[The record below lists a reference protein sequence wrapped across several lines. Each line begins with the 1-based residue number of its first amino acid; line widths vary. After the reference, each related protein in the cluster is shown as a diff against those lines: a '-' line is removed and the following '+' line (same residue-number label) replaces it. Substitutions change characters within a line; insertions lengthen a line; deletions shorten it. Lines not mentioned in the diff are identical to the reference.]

1 MPKKVYI
8 CIVKVI
14 FWSLPVIQ
22 ALFIVVN
29 IAYPPFVCS
38 FLPDGAFDIVAST
51 GKFIILSPLIFSF
64 SAAFSFLYQM
74 IINLIA
80 NNKKV
85 YFILLLLQAVSVF
98 LYYAEVFNEMDSF
111 EDYIWY
117 LINVYENVPYF
128 CLSNLLLIFVRKL
141 ETWSVKT
148 SLIWDIQ
155 SYCLPIYW
163 CLYKFFVDL
172 VVYSG
177 SLLFEENRMGLG
189 EISLRHNYVYLFLFA
204 SFIVWFY
211 RYLYKEVKPCY
222 RRFVFYVLT
231 FFSLCVMLVVDYY
244 MQNHVGNFESSLVS
258 SLVYILPFFILIL
271 FIFIQKDKTDK
282 TCHNDSCS

>member
-8 CIVKVI
+8 CLVKVI

-85 YFILLLLQAVSVF
+85 YFMLLLLQAVSVF

-111 EDYIWY
+111 EDYIWS
-117 LINVYENVPYF
+117 LLGVYEYVSYF
-128 CLSNLLLIFVRKL
+128 CLSNLFLIIIREL
-141 ETWSVKT
+141 EKWSVKT
-148 SLIWDIQ
+148 SSIWDIH

-163 CLYKFFVDL
+163 FLYKFLVD
-172 VVYSG
+172 VVIYSG
-177 SLLFEENRMGLG
+177 SLLLG
-189 EISLRHNYVYLFLFA
+189 KNGMELGKISLRHSFVYLFLFA

-211 RYLYKEVKPCY
+211 RYLYKEVKPCC
-222 RRFVFYVLT
+222 RRFVFCILT
-231 FFSLCVMLVVDYY
+231 FFSLCFMLIVDYY
-244 MQNHVGNFESSLVS
+244 MQKIVGDFNSSFIS

>member
-51 GKFIILSPLIFSF
+51 GKFIILSPLIFAYSAILSF
-64 SAAFSFLYQM
+64 AYQKL
-74 IINLIA
+74 IVSIA
-80 NNKKV
+80 NNRKV
-85 YFILLLLQAVSVF
+85 YFILLLLQSVSVF
-98 LYYAEVFNEMDSF
+98 LYYADMLNEVDSF
-111 EDYIWY
+111 EDYIWS
-117 LINVYENVPYF
+117 LLGVYEYVSYF
-128 CLSNLLLIFVRKL
+128 CLSNLFLIIIREL
-141 ETWSVKT
+141 EKWSVKT
-148 SLIWDIQ
+148 SSIWDIQ

-211 RYLYKEVKPCY
+211 RYLYKVVKPCY

-231 FFSLCVMLVVDYY
+231 FFSLCFMLIVDYY

-282 TCHNDSCS
+282 TYHNDSCS